1 MPLAND
7 QFSRGLANLMGNSGS
22 QKPNELFCYTSG
34 RWLYDEESQLR
45 RRYVEFNTEA
55 LRCCASKVRGS
66 QCIGLRKLPEGLY
79 NKVFSLKMEDG
90 KDILAR
96 IPNPNAGNSSQVV
109 ASEVATLDFLR
120 TVLDIPV
127 PRVLAWSSPS
137 SQPNPVG
144 AEYILMER
152 VEGRQLSDVWDNMS
166 ERQRFNLVKGVV
178 EIEKKLVNTVFTA
191 YGSLYYK
198 DAFGNRGP
206 ECLEAISPARVP
218 CGKEEDVLR
227 FVIGPTTERAF
238 YIEKDGEQGNQG
250 PWKTAVE
257 YLTAIAR
264 REISSI
270 QDHSLTNSQEAL
282 PFWERVSTPSSSR
295 SHVKLLEQFISVL
308 PYIIPPS
315 EIIQPIL
322 MHQDLH
328 FDNVF
333 VDATDP
339 SKISGI
345 IDWQATY
352 ASPIFMQSRFPSI
365 FDCEDPYPWGAVQL
379 KLPEDFDTLSP
390 KEKRLAEESLDRL
403 RLKKFYE
410 LASRKMNPLQVK
422 AMDAMRNDEYP
433 TSFIFYIVQQSAFD
447 GPIPLRELLMQVYE
461 KWDQLTR
468 KNGVAPTCPISFTE
482 EEIKEARQQAEEW
495 GEAFG
500 EFERFRTQLLGKD
513 GWVSHEQYE
522 DAKRDFEGC
531 KVELERLRRRLEQAL

>member
-1 MPLAND
+1 
-7 QFSRGLANLMGNSGS
+7 
-22 QKPNELFCYTSG
+22 
-34 RWLYDEESQLR
+34 
-45 RRYVEFNTEA
+45 
-55 LRCCASKVRGS
+55 
-66 QCIGLRKLPEGLY
+66 
-79 NKVFSLKMEDG
+79 MEDG
-90 KDILAR
+90 RDVLAR
-96 IPNPNAGNSSQVV
+96 IPNPNIGHLSQVV
-109 ASEVATLDFLR
+109 SSEVATLDFLG

-127 PRVLAWSSPS
+127 PKVLAWSSPE

-144 AEYILMER
+144 VEYILMER
-152 VEGRQLSDVWDNMS
+152 VGGRQLSEVWDSMS
-166 ERQRFNLVKGVV
+166 ERQRFDLVKSVV
-178 EIEKKLVNTVFTA
+178 EIEMKLVNTRFMGH
-191 YGSLYYK
+191 GSLYYK
-198 DAFGNRGP
+198 ARFGDSDP
-206 ECLEAISPARVP
+206 KYIEAISPNRVP
-218 CGKEEDVLR
+218 CGREEDASR

-238 YIEKDGEQGNQG
+238 YVEKGGKQGNQG

-270 QDHSLTNSQEAL
+270 QDLSVTNAQETL
-282 PFWERVSTPSSSR
+282 SFWERVNTPSLSKP
-295 SHVKLLEQFISVL
+295 HIKLLEQFISIL

-315 EIIQPIL
+315 EITQPIL

-328 FDNVF
+328 FDNIF

-345 IDWQATY
+345 IDWQGTY
-352 ASPIFMQSRFPSI
+352 ASPLFMQSRFPSI
-365 FDCEDPYPWGAVQL
+365 FDCDDPYPWGAIQPT
-379 KLPEDFDTLSP
+379 LPEDFDALSP
-390 KEKRLAEESLDRL
+390 EEKRLAEESLDRL

-422 AMDAMRNDEYP
+422 AMDAMRNDEHP

-468 KNGVAPTCPISFTE
+468 KNGVTPTCPISFTE

-522 DAKRDFEGC
+522 DAKREFEDC